1 MFIYSTYI
9 CFLLSGSLEAFHL
22 LPWEQLWFSGVWY
35 LLFEIINDTSY
46 CSKKMKL
53 TKKTKSDRIQQHFT
67 KVGSSWNSIFFFGVT
82 YIFAGHV
89 KKKQTHT
96 HNMSLIQLAQKDS
109 SIFQQSVIEPEEHIF
124 TQNTSYIVK
133 KQSCL
138 SHLLLLRNTR

>member
-1 MFIYSTYI
+1 MTQ
-9 CFLLSGSLEAFHL
+9 A
-22 LPWEQLWFSGVWY
+22 
-35 LLFEIINDTSY
+35 TAA
-46 CSKKMKL
+46 KKMKL

-89 KKKQTHT
+89 KTNKHT

-133 KQSCL
+133 SKAVSVIFFF
-138 SHLLLLRNTR
+138 